1 MNCEKKDLSKNEL
14 YAKLGYSGYPSKSFN
29 TIISELIKD
38 EIIDGNNSKSP
49 NNKLSLK
56 KKLQ

>member
-14 YAKLGYSGYPSKSFN
+14 YAKLGYSRYPSKSFN